1 MMKVTDLKP
10 LGARILVERGEAK
23 KETDSGIL
31 IPDNST
37 EKPQDGVVIA
47 VGPEV
52 KDLRPGARV
61 LLPKYGGTTIEE
73 EGVEYTLISVEDVL
87 GFYAATEI
95 PEMPV
100 ADDDLDEDLGERQ
113 QCEEEVCESCQ

>member
-23 KETDSGIL
+23 KETASGIL

-73 EGVEYTLISVEDVL
+73 EGVESE
-87 GFYAATEI
+87 GATNSGRPAS
-95 PEMPV
+95 PEACP
-100 ADDDLDEDLGERQ
+100 RRTTTRT
-113 QCEEEVCESCQ
+113 